1 MNWLFFINNMT
12 LITLVITMVVLT
24 VAVAAETFWPR
35 RELQM
40 PLTWRWG
47 NNLVLALI
55 TWYSAHLVSYVV
67 MMDFALW
74 TQEHQFG
81 LFHQFEVGLVIQ
93 LAVLLVISQ
102 LMSYLTHIAFHKV
115 PWLWRCH
122 MVHHSDT
129 SLDFSSSY
137 RHHPIEVV
145 LTYLAAIPV
154 LALLG
159 PPVAVM
165 VVYQAIRVVKVIWD
179 HANVYIPEPIDRF
192 LRLFL
197 ITPDFHRLHHCSEQR
212 FTDSN
217 FGAISPWFDY
227 LFKTASDRPFEEQRT
242 MEMGLENYRTVKD
255 SRVDQLLLM
264 PFRRQADP
272 ANSGSELLESHSS
285 PLRNTS

>member
-1 MNWLFFINNMT
+1 MGFDSDYLTFY
-12 LITLVITMVVLT
+12 LLVGTICIAMFWEML
-24 VAVAAETFWPR
+24 WPR
-35 RELQM
+35 RPETTGLG
-40 PLTWRWG
+40 TRWA
-47 NNLVLALI
+47 NNLGIAAIDQLVLQLIHAVGLIMLAWFAQKAGLGLLNDSDLPAIAVFLIAAFAL
-55 TWYSAHLVSYVV
+55 
-67 MMDFALW
+67 DFA
-74 TQEHQFG
+74 G
-81 LFHQFEVGLVIQ
+81 YLV
-93 LAVLLVISQ
+93 
-102 LMSYLTHIAFHKV
+102 HITMHKV

-159 PPVAVM
+159 PPVAVL
-165 VVYQAIRVVKVIWD
+165 VAYQAIRVVKVIWD
-179 HANVYIPEPIDRF
+179 HSNVYIPEPIDRF

-197 ITPDFHRLHHCSEQR
+197 VTPDFHRLHHCSDQR

-227 LFKTASDRPFEEQRT
+227 LFKTASYRPFEEQRT
-242 MEMGLENYRTVKD
+242 MEIGLESYRTVKD

-264 PFRRQADP
+264 PFRRQESP
-272 ANSGSELLESHSS
+272 ENIGPELREPHSS
-285 PLRNTS
+285 HLRNPS